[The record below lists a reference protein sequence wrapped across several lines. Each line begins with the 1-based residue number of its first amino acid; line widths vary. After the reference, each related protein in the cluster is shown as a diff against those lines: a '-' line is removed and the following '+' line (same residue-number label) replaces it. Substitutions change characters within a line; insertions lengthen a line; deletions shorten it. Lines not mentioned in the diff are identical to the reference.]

1 MKTTV
6 QIEGSLEDIK
16 DLLDGQKARLALS
29 ELDLWLRNKIKY
41 EENTADVQETLSAVR
56 EQLHQCCQDTGWG
69 P

>member
-56 EQLHQCCQDTGWG
+56 EHLHQCCLDTGWS